1 MKKPVIVLVGLG
13 WASASFIK
21 TIDTNQFD
29 IRLYSKNHFVYTP
42 LLAQNIKNDR
52 TLELP
57 CEDINNKVIFTS
69 REIVDV
75 DFEKHVILDNDDAIH
90 YDYLILAHGAGVN
103 TYNIKGVH
111 ENCYFIKDEANVNL
125 LRDKISSLPHHSSIA
140 VIGCGLT
147 GSEVI
152 GSLMDYKKF
161 NIHAVDALPR
171 PLMVVDDEL
180 STFTLDLWKVYN
192 VNTYMDHKVSFI
204 DKNCIGF
211 SNNSN
216 KIHYDIAIW
225 CGGVKKTPFTD
236 KILSR
241 LNVSDNKGIPIDD
254 CLRVK
259 HTENVFAMGDCTN
272 SSDPASAQVAYQQG
286 QYLAHQFNNRF
297 PFKTPFRY
305 IDRGHIGYI
314 GMKQSIIQTPYFRNG
329 GKLTYYLN
337 TIVHL
342 YNGINFKQRLYLA
355 TR

>member
-1 MKKPVIVLVGLG
+1 MKKPVIVIIGLG

-21 TIDTNQFD
+21 TVDTNQFD
-29 IRLYSKNHFVYTP
+29 IRLYSTNHFVYTP
-42 LLAQNIKNDR
+42 LLAQNIKYNR
-52 TLELP
+52 PLELP
-57 CEDINNKVIFTS
+57 CEDINNKIIFKN

-75 DFEKHVILDNDDAIH
+75 DFKKNIILDKDDKIN
-90 YDYLILAHGAGVN
+90 YDYLILTHGAGVN

-125 LRDKISSLPHHSSIA
+125 IREKLYSLPIHSNIA

-152 GSLMDYKKF
+152 GTLMDYKKF

-171 PLMVVDDEL
+171 PLMMFDDKL

-192 VNTYMDHKVSFI
+192 VNTYMNHNVSFI
-204 DKNCIGF
+204 DNNSIGF
-211 SNNSN
+211 SNNN
-216 KIHYDIAIW
+216 KIDYDLAIW
-225 CGGVKKTPFTD
+225 CGGIKKTLFTD

-259 HTENVFAMGDCTN
+259 HTENVYAMGDCTN
-272 SSDPASAQVAYQQG
+272 SSYPSSAQVAYQQG
-286 QYLAHQFNNRF
+286 QYLAHQFNHSRV
-297 PFKTPFRY
+297 PFKEPFRY
-305 IDRGHIGYI
+305 VDKGQIGYI

-337 TIVHL
+337 NIVHL
-342 YNGINFKQRLYLA
+342 YNGINFKQRFYMA